1 MDNPITL
8 SLREI
13 MNDFEQVTLPVTL
26 VCAGN
31 RRKEQNV
38 VRKGSGFNWGAAGVS
53 TSLWTG
59 PLLRDIIAKAKPR
72 KGGKFVCFAGDDELP
87 NGNYETCVRMSWAKS
102 FERGIQIAHKQNG
115 HALSPDHG
123 RPVRVI
129 IPGAIG
135 GRSVKWLTKIVV
147 TAEPSKNWYHIFDNR
162 VLPTQVDPT
171 MAKEQKDWW
180 SDERYAIYDLNIQ
193 SAIVY
198 PAHDEEVQV
207 TPGKTYDIRGYAYN
221 GAGVRVGRVEVSL
234 DSGRTWKIAE
244 IDYPEDQYREFEGE
258 LYGGK
263 VDMGER
269 EACWCWCFYKLTVQT
284 TDMAQCTGIVVRAM
298 DENMNL
304 QPRDM
309 YWNIMSMLNNTWF
322 RVAVNKTEPRAKD
335 GVQSHSTETLLRFEH
350 PTQAALIPGGWMQ
363 RVKDAGGDLQ
373 AHGWGELID
382 KHAPSKAEAEVKP
395 GIKMT
400 RDGVNRQIT
409 MEEVEKHTTEGD
421 CWFINEGEVYD
432 ATPFMKEHPGGADSI
447 VGVGGEDA
455 SEDFMAIHSETAKAQ
470 LQDFHIGTL
479 AKLPDTPPKTPEGG
493 SDDGSAPLR
502 DIFLEPKK
510 WNEVE
515 LVERIVLSKDSRILR
530 FKLDH
535 PDQQLGLPCGQ
546 HLFLKTKCPR
556 TQDVVMRAYTPVS
569 EQKESGFLDVL
580 IKVYFATDGFPT
592 GGKMTTALEELPVG
606 GRISVKGPTGH
617 FEYHGRGEF
626 TKSGKKRSAKKFWMV
641 SGGSGITPVYQVL
654 RAVHADAEDSTE
666 CLLLDS
672 NRFEEDILCRE
683 DLDKYGTKET
693 IQVWHTLSGKN
704 VAPDWNPG
712 HGLGRLNM
720 DVMND
725 KFKECGDPKLLL
737 VCGPPALEG
746 LVRDWAK
753 RRGFA
758 EDDLMFF

>member
-1 MDNPITL
+1 M
-8 SLREI
+8 E
-13 MNDFEQVTLPVTL
+13 DFEQVTIPVTL

-59 PLLRDIIAKAKPR
+59 PLLRDIIKKARPQKA
-72 KGGKFVCFAGDDELP
+72 GKFVCFAGDDELP

-102 FERGIQIAHKQNG
+102 FERAILIAHKQNG

-135 GRSVKWLTKIVV
+135 GRSVKWLTKIIV

-171 MAKEQKDWW
+171 MAKEEKNWW

-193 SAIVY
+193 SVIAY
-198 PAHDEEVQV
+198 PAHEEVIQV
-207 TPGKTYDIRGYAYN
+207 EADKTYDIQGYAYN

-234 DSGRTWKIAE
+234 DSGRTWQIAM
-244 IDYPEDQYREFEGE
+244 IDYPEDAYRTYEGD

-263 VDMGER
+263 VDMSER
-269 EACWCWCFYKLTVQT
+269 EACWCWCFWKLTVQT
-284 TDMAQCTGIVVRAM
+284 TAMAQCTGIVVRAM

-322 RVAVNKTEPRAKD
+322 RVAVHKQEPEAID
-335 GVQSHSTETLLRFEH
+335 GKQSNSVETKLRFEH

-382 KHAPSKAEAEVKP
+382 QYAPKDKEAEVKQ

-400 RDGVNRQIT
+400 RDGVTRMIA
-409 MEEVEKHTTEGD
+409 MEEVEQHKTAES

-432 ATPFMKEHPGGADSI
+432 ATPFLKQHPGGVESI
-447 VGVGGEDA
+447 TGVGGED
-455 SEDFMAIHSETAKAQ
+455 STEDFMAIHSETAKAQ

-479 AKLPDTPPKTPEGG
+479 IKVAETKTQGTV
-493 SDDGSAPLR
+493 STDAAPR
-502 DIFLEPKK
+502 AVFLEAKK
-510 WNEVE
+510 WNSVT
-515 LVERIVLSKDSRILR
+515 LIERKILSKDSRVLK

-535 PDQQLGLPCGQ
+535 DDQQLGLPCGQ
-546 HLFLKTKCPR
+546 HLFLKAKTKSGE
-556 TQDVVMRAYTPVS
+556 TVMRAYTPIS
-569 EQKESGFLDVL
+569 EQTQRGYLDVL
-580 IKVYFATDGFPT
+580 IKVYFASSGFET
-592 GGKMTTALEELPVG
+592 GGKMTMALEDMPIG
-606 GRISVKGPTGH
+606 DQIQVKGPTGH
-617 FEYHGRGEF
+617 FEYHGRGDF
-626 TKSGKKRSAKKFWMV
+626 TKSGKKRNVRKFWMV

-654 RAVHADAEDSTE
+654 RAVHADAEDATE
-666 CLLLDS
+666 CLLLDA

-683 DLDKYGTKET
+683 DLDKYNTKPT
-693 IQVWHTLSGKN
+693 IDVWHTLSGKDIPHN
-704 VAPDWNPG
+704 WAPG
-712 HGLGRLNM
+712 QGRGRLNHELL
-720 DVMND
+720 DQ
-725 KFKECGDPKLLL
+725 KFPHCDNPKLMLI
-737 VCGPPALEG
+737 CGPPALEA
-746 LVRDWAK
+746 VVKEWAK
-753 RRGFA
+753 NRGIS
-758 EDDLMFF
+758 EDDVLVF